1 MREEKLS
8 FQDKIIKHHL
18 TKIYRVILCVVL
30 VIVIATSIHFYREG
44 KVYTE
49 YEVTKTYD
57 SIGSKDSKVEV
68 YNQNNILCYSRDGV
82 SAYNAKGEQLWNR
95 TFEMQSPIIR
105 TSGEYVVAG
114 DYKGNEIYLMN
125 ASGPCATIT
134 CNKIIVDVNVSQ
146 GGVVIATLD
155 DSSVTW
161 LELYASDGTSLATIR
176 TTMDQTGF
184 PVKLSMSP
192 DNKKMMVSYLKA
204 RGNGIQTSLAFYNF
218 GDVGQNMTDKIV
230 SGYDYAEKVIPFLHY
245 VDENTAVCVGEDVL
259 QIYYGKQIP
268 ELKTQVEVEKDIQSV
283 FYGEGYTVLVYRN
296 EESEDKYRADIYDL
310 NAKLVLTKTFNMEYD
325 NIVISNKNILIYN
338 SAEVLMWNLKGLE
351 KYNGEL
357 GTDIKAIIPTKNE
370 MKFIVVRDDG
380 VETVKLK

>member
-30 VIVIATSIHFYREG
+30 VIVIAASIHFYREG

-134 CNKIIVDVNVSQ
+134 CNKIIIDINVSR

-268 ELKTQVEVEKDIQSV
+268 ELKTQAEVEKDIQSV
-283 FYGEGYTVLVYRN
+283 YCGEGYMVLVYRN

-325 NIVISNKNILIYN
+325 NIVISNNNILIYN

-370 MKFIVVRDDG
+370 MKFIVVRNDG
-380 VETVKLK
+380 VEMVKLK